1 MNPVSLIAKKRDKL
15 ELTSTEIEF
24 LVQGLLTGSVTDYQ
38 MSAWLMAAWLNG
50 LSPEE
55 TLALTQSMLHSGKVL
70 TLPSVR
76 GPKIDK
82 HSTGGV
88 GDKISICLAPL
99 VAAAGVFVP
108 MVSGRGLGHTG
119 GTLDK
124 LEAISG
130 YQTRLTAK
138 QFERIVRTVKTS
150 MIGQTNEIA
159 PADRRIYALRDVT
172 ATVESVPLIT
182 ASILSKKLAEGI
194 DGLVLD
200 VKVGRGAFMPN
211 LKAARKLAESLVR
224 VGTLAGKRVT
234 ALLTD
239 MDAPIGLTI
248 GNALETREAIE
259 VLRDQGPADSRE
271 LTLLLGTEMLILA
284 GVAKNKKSARILL
297 ERKLADGSAM
307 ETFLRM
313 VKAHGGDIKQVEAP
327 STLPST
333 KHRVPVPAKKSGYV
347 QDIEPKSLAW
357 VALEM
362 GAGRTSAEQ
371 RIDPAVGIE
380 IVKPYGTSVAEGEPL
395 AYLHVHEKRH
405 GKPFETRV
413 EQAFV
418 IAPRKPKERALILDR
433 IEGNVPKGK
442 SRKL

>member
-1 MNPVSLIAKKRDKL
+1 MNPVTLIAKKRDRQ
-15 ELTSTEIEF
+15 ELTSAEIEG
-24 LVQGLLTGSVTDYQ
+24 LVQGLLSGKVTDYQ

-55 TLALTQSMLHSGKVL
+55 TLALTNAMLHSGKVL
-70 TLPSVR
+70 TLPSVK

-99 VAAAGVFVP
+99 VAAAGVYVP

-130 YQTRLTAK
+130 YQTRLDSK
-138 QFERIVRTVKTS
+138 QYERIVRTVGTS
-150 MIGQTNEIA
+150 MIGQTDEVA

-200 VKVGRGAFMPN
+200 VKVGQGAFMPT
-211 LKAARKLAESLVR
+211 LKAARELAQSLVR

-239 MDAPIGLTI
+239 MNVPIGRTI

-259 VLRDQGPADSRE
+259 ILQNAGPSDTRE
-271 LTLLLGTEMLILA
+271 LTLLLGAEMLLLA
-284 GVAKNKKSARILL
+284 KVEKTAAAARSRLQ
-297 ERKLADGSAM
+297 KALANGSAL
-307 ETFLRM
+307 EVFRRM
-313 VKAHGGDIKQVEAP
+313 VKAHGGDITQIDDVAKLPRTKQRVAVNAP
-327 STLPST
+327 RT
-333 KHRVPVPAKKSGYV
+333 GYV
-347 QDIEPKSLAW
+347 HAIDPRALAW
-357 VALEM
+357 VAVEM
-362 GAGRTSAEQ
+362 GAGRMRADQ
-371 RIDPAVGIE
+371 AIDPAVGIE
-380 IVKPYGTSVAEGEPL
+380 LNCTVGDAVGEGEPL
-395 AYLHVHEKRH
+395 AYLHVHDRRRA
-405 GKPFETRV
+405 KPFEARV
-413 EQAFV
+413 RDAFV
-418 IAPRKPKERALILDR
+418 ITPRRPKPRKLLLER
-433 IEGNVPKGK
+433 IEGDRPKKG
-442 SRKL
+442 SH

>member
-1 MNPVSLIAKKRDKL
+1 MNPVALIAKKRDR
-15 ELTSTEIEF
+15 LTLTNEEIES
-24 LVQGLLTGSVTDYQ
+24 LVQGLLDGSVADYQ

-50 LSPEE
+50 LDPNE
-55 TLALTQSMLHSGKVL
+55 TLALTNAMLHSGKVL
-70 TLPSVR
+70 TLPSIK

-99 VAAAGVFVP
+99 VAAVGVYVP

-130 YQTRLTAK
+130 YQTRLSVK
-138 QFERIVRTVKTS
+138 EFERIVRTVKTS
-150 MIGQTNEIA
+150 MIGQTDEVA

-200 VKVGRGAFMPN
+200 VKVGKGAFMPN
-211 LKAARKLAESLVR
+211 LKAARELAESLVR

-239 MDAPIGLTI
+239 MDVPIGRTI
-248 GNALETREAIE
+248 GNALETREAIDI
-259 VLRDQGPADSRE
+259 LRNEGPADSRE
-271 LTLLLGTEMLILA
+271 LTLVLGTEMLKLA
-284 GVAKNKKSARILL
+284 KVAKNDGTARASL
-297 ERKLADGSAM
+297 EKALANGSAM

-313 VKAHGGDIKQVEAP
+313 VKAHGGDVKQVEDP
-327 STLPST
+327 SKLPTT
-333 KHRVPVPAKKSGYV
+333 KHRVAIAAPKSGYV
-347 QDIEPKSLAW
+347 QTIDPRALAW
-357 VALEM
+357 VAVEM
-362 GAGRTSAEQ
+362 GAGRMRAEQ
-371 RIDPAVGIE
+371 TIDPAVGIE
-380 IVKPYGTSVAEGEPL
+380 LLKTVGEAVVGDEPIAL
-395 AYLHVHEKRH
+395 LHVHNQRAAKA
-405 GKPFETRV
+405 FEARV
-413 EQAFV
+413 AEAFV
-418 IAPRKPKERALILDR
+418 IAPRKPKPRKLVLDR
-433 IEGNVPKGK
+433 IEGVTPK
-442 SRKL
+442 R